1 MYPQSHTAQGGLA
14 LATLIAVASIA
25 LSACTSNRVDDVG
38 AKPTKGSRPL
48 ASASLSP
55 DDQAKVDEVWASYV
69 KLNAIYVKAAQTGTY
84 DWNPDPSKRPMY
96 DYAAGQLL
104 SALERDLDFM
114 SEQGVI
120 RTGDPVVTLRRVVS
134 VSATSILIESC
145 VDDTKTDSIDKASG
159 KSVAAPGQNKKY
171 PVTLRAG
178 LFPDGLWRWVESHPD
193 RAASC

>member
-1 MYPQSHTAQGGLA
+1 MHPQSHSRLTGLVLAVA
-14 LATLIAVASIA
+14 LAALAITVA
-25 LSACTSNRVDDVG
+25 ACTANRVDDV
-38 AKPTKGSRPL
+38 APKPTKAPVRTV
-48 ASASLSP
+48 ASLTP
-55 DDQAKVDEVWASYV
+55 DDQAKVDEVWSGYL
-69 KLNAIYVKAAQTGTY
+69 KLNSIYVKAAQTGVY
-84 DWNPDPSKRPMY
+84 DWNPDPSKRPLY

-114 SEQGVI
+114 TEQGVI
-120 RTGDPVVTLRRVVS
+120 RTGEPQVSLRRVVS

-145 VDDTKTDSIDKASG
+145 VDDTATDSIDKTSR

-178 LFPDGLWRWVESHPD
+178 LYPDGLWRWVESHPD

>member
-1 MYPQSHTAQGGLA
+1 MHPQSHRRQTGLAVAALVA
-14 LATLIAVASIA
+14 LATIA
-25 LSACTSNRVDDVG
+25 LSACTSNRVDGVA
-38 AKPTKGSRPL
+38 AKPSKGRALP
-48 ASASLSP
+48 SASLAP
-55 DDQAKVDEVWASYV
+55 QDQAKVDEVWSAYL

-84 DWNPDPSKRPMY
+84 DWNADPSKRPMY
-96 DYAAGQLL
+96 DYAAGALL
-104 SALERDLDFM
+104 AQLERDLDFM
-114 SEQGVI
+114 NEQGVI

-145 VDDTKTDSIDKASG
+145 VDDTNTDSIDKTTR

-178 LFPDGLWRWVESHPD
+178 LYPDGLWRWVESHPD

>member
-1 MYPQSHTAQGGLA
+1 MHPQSHRAQRGLA
-14 LATLIAVASIA
+14 LAALLAVGSIA
-25 LSACTSNRVDDVG
+25 LVACSSNRVDDVT
-38 AKPTKGSRPL
+38 AKPSKARVL

-55 DDQAKVDEVWASYV
+55 EDQAKVDGVWASYL
-69 KLNAIYVKAAQTGTY
+69 KLNSIYVKAAQTGTY
-84 DWNPDPSKRPMY
+84 DWNPDPTKRPMY
-96 DYAAGQLL
+96 DLAAGQML

-114 SEQGVI
+114 DEQGVI
-120 RTGDPVVTLRRVVS
+120 RTGDPVVSLRRVVS

-145 VDDTKTDSIDKASG
+145 VDDSATDSIDKTTR

-178 LFPDGLWRWVESHPD
+178 LFPDGIWRWVESHPD